1 MASRRYITTDEEK
14 AFRKLRAEH
23 IFHIVRVCDT
33 SKAYVMSVL
42 QANTN
47 ITDPTGKHVYD
58 TAKEMLKTLSS

>member
-1 MASRRYITTDEEK
+1 MNKNRYITTDEMK
-14 AFRKLRAEH
+14 AFRKLKAEH

-47 ITDPTGKHVYD
+47 ITDPTGKQVYD
-58 TAKEMLKTLSS
+58 TAKTLLTTIE